1 MFDKTLYNVCMGIQ
15 VGNSKQHYELF
26 YMNPS
31 HSSQFDE
38 KFCVPKG
45 KIN

>member
-31 HSSQFDE
+31 HTVHSLMKNFVRQKE
-38 KFCVPKG
+38 K
-45 KIN
+45 